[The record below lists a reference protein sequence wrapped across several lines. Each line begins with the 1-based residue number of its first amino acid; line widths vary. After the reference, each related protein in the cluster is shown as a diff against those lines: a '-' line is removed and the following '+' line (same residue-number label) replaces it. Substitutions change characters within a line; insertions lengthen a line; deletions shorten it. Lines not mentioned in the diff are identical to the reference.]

1 MSSTFSTAA
10 SAAKDRLSGLVSQ
23 LTPGGKSAL
32 ESKNPNDVVIVAA
45 ARTAITRAKKG
56 GFKDTCPEELLVAVF
71 KAVVDRS
78 GIKKELVEEIQVGNV
93 LPAGGGAT
101 VARMAQLAAG
111 FPTTSSVATVNR
123 QCSSGL
129 IAVNHI
135 ALQIAAGQID
145 VGIGAG
151 VESMTQGYGA
161 GAMPEKFSEKVLET
175 PEAADCLLPMGIT
188 SENVAATYN
197 VTRDAQDAF
206 AAASFA
212 RASAA
217 QKAGK
222 FRDEIVPVKV
232 KVTDPKTD
240 EEREIVVDQDDGIRE
255 GVTKE
260 SLGKLKPVFSKTG
273 STHAGNA
280 SQVSDGAAAV
290 LLTRRSI
297 AQQHGLPILAKF
309 CCTAVAGVEPKL
321 MGIGPAYAIPK
332 VLEKAGITKDEVDL
346 WEINEAFASQA
357 VMSIEHLGLDYAK
370 INPNGG
376 AIALGHPL
384 GCTGARQIATALSEA
399 KRSGAK
405 IIGTSMCI
413 GSGMGAASIFVNEQ

>member
-1 MSSTFSTAA
+1 MSSTLSSAA
-10 SAAKDRLSGLVSQ
+10 SAAKDRLSGLVSHF
-23 LTPGGKSAL
+23 TPGGKSFLTAQ
-32 ESKNPNDVVIVAA
+32 NPNDVVICSAV
-45 ARTAITRAKKG
+45 RTPITRAKKG
-56 GFKDTCPEELLVAVF
+56 GFKDACPEDLLVAVF
-71 KAVVDRS
+71 NAAVERAGVD
-78 GIKKELVEEIQVGNV
+78 KNLVEEIQVGNV

-111 FPTTSSVATVNR
+111 FPTTSSIATVNR

-145 VGIGAG
+145 MGIGAG

-161 GAMPEKFSEKVLET
+161 GAMPEKFSDAVLET

-188 SENVAATYN
+188 SENVAATYKIS
-197 VTRDAQDAF
+197 RDAQDAF
-206 AAASFA
+206 AAQSFQ
-212 RASAA
+212 RAVAA

-222 FRDEIVPVKV
+222 FHAEIVPVKV
-232 KVTDPKTD
+232 KITDPKTD
-240 EEREIVVDQDDGIRE
+240 EEREIVVDKDDGIRD

-290 LLTRRSI
+290 LLTRRSK
-297 AQQHGLPILAKF
+297 AQELGLPILGKF
-309 CCTAVAGVEPKL
+309 ACVAVAGVEPKL

-332 VLEKAGITKDEVDL
+332 VLEKAGITKDDVDL

-370 INPNGG
+370 VNPNGG
-376 AIALGHPL
+376 AIAFGHPL
-384 GCTGARQIATALSEA
+384 GATGARQIATALSEA

-405 IIGTSMCI
+405 VICTSMCI
-413 GSGMGAASIFVNEQ
+413 GSGMGAASLIVNEQ